1 MIDHLV
7 HIGGMDVSDEVIKI
21 NAQQSIENDSDPA
34 KITITLANRH
44 QKYSMAFPP
53 QETAFDITIYN
64 YTYKGEPHEFL
75 IATGHVTDVSA
86 NHEEA
91 VVKGEC
97 DLGHLA
103 DALPKDY
110 DLFKNMTLKEI
121 LETVLKDHPG
131 EPIKVYWMARN
142 PVRDPITY
150 NSDWTFQDVLEDLRL
165 QAGAVYYFSEKNV
178 LQFRDPADWKDSFD
192 LDPYVTNPDQ
202 TASIMRFC
210 NVVHVVGNQ
219 ALVDTGREGKEI
231 PGSLPLIGEARDEE
245 SIADVGEL
253 VAPLYPGYNLHTQKE
268 VDDKAAE
275 LLRFYKMHKNALT
288 KVQVAGMAP
297 FLHSKVSWTPF
308 EPISETELAKA
319 QEAYNRRYGSR
330 NVVISDTYAGEG
342 EVPVQRTL
350 TDKLYGIVIE
360 KEVEYSIDGFD
371 TTLTISPG
379 ILDMETA
386 IGDEDIGPYTINFD
400 PDEKWE

>member
-1 MIDHLV
+1 LTC
-7 HIGGMDVSDEVIKI
+7 GG
-21 NAQQSIENDSDPA
+21 ALHAPPA
-34 KITITLANRH
+34 LLRGA
-44 QKYSMAFPP
+44 PP
-53 QETAFDITIYN
+53 QFDWY
-64 YTYKGEPHEFL
+64 
-75 IATGHVTDVSA
+75 A
-86 NHEEA
+86 
-91 VVKGEC
+91 
-97 DLGHLA
+97 
-103 DALPKDY
+103 
-110 DLFKNMTLKEI
+110 KN
-121 LETVLKDHPG
+121 
-131 EPIKVYWMARN
+131 PI
-142 PVRDPITY
+142 RDPITY
-150 NSDWTFQDVLEDLRL
+150 NSDWTFQDVLEDLRF

-178 LQFRDPADWKDSFD
+178 LQFRDPAAWEESFN

-219 ALVDTGREGKEI
+219 ALVDTGRDGKEI
-231 PGSLPLIGEARDEE
+231 PGSQPIIGEARDEE

-275 LLRFYKMHKNALT
+275 LLRFHKMHKNALT
-288 KVQVAGMAP
+288 KVEVAGMAP

-308 EPISETELAKA
+308 VPISETELAKA
-319 QEAYNRRYGSR
+319 QEAEN
-330 NVVISDTYAGEG
+330 NK
-342 EVPVQRTL
+342 PNPHTL